1 MIKALKLSS
10 SKLISRIKNKWTLR
24 MQSAFLTFTVRAKSE
39 VYIRRKSL
47 RPNLTAAIY
56 TFIQCIKCM
65 IMHLS
70 SWLVEAYMRFLYF
83 SELNHNSEFIS
94 AFKGGVSY
102 SFFIIVSPSWFGL
115 TVSVEHLTDVTTQ
128 DQPCSACKTVT
139 SHSSGV
145 CRLSV
150 FLISGLRVAAMPA
163 NTSTPLAFVLVF
175 CCSSHC
181 HSSSRAAL
189 YCQSVSGF
197 VR

>member
-1 MIKALKLSS
+1 MDSEDAKCFFNIHCE
-10 SKLISRIKNKWTLR
+10 SKIWSLHTAEK
-24 MQSAFLTFTVRAKSE
+24 SAAKSDCCNLHIYS
-39 VYIRRKSL
+39 VY
-47 RPNLTAAIY
+47 
-56 TFIQCIKCM
+56 QVHDQ
-65 IMHLS
+65 MHLS

-115 TVSVEHLTDVTTQ
+115 TVSVEHLIDITTQ

>member
-94 AFKGGVSY
+94 AFKGGGIIFFFHY
-102 SFFIIVSPSWFGL
+102 SFSKLIWFD
-115 TVSVEHLTDVTTQ
+115 S
-128 DQPCSACKTVT
+128 
-139 SHSSGV
+139 
-145 CRLSV
+145 
-150 FLISGLRVAAMPA
+150 I
-163 NTSTPLAFVLVF
+163 
-175 CCSSHC
+175 
-181 HSSSRAAL
+181 SRASHRHYYTRPAAL
-189 YCQSVSGF
+189 CL
-197 VR
+197 